1 VAADRK
7 IDLALK
13 AVAQEAPARLAG
25 RSPARRFAIAVVG
38 IVVLTLVGALGYILI
53 EEMSLIDALYMSVI
67 TISTVGFGEVKPL
80 SPAGRLFTIGLIVV
94 GVGTAFYLLATA
106 AELLIE
112 GRLREYLGANAMHR
126 KIHNLEGHVVICGFG
141 RFGRVVAEEL
151 ARNQFPTVVID
162 VDPAAEA
169 DLAKLGMLYLIG
181 DAMRD
186 DVLEDAAI
194 RTARA
199 IVVATPSDAD
209 NVYITLSARE
219 KNPSIV
225 IHARGESDSGMRR
238 LKLAGADAVI
248 SAYQRGGIRVAQAIL
263 RPSVVDFLELS
274 TPGRGDEI
282 DLEQLRVDSGS
293 SLVGKV
299 VEAIERETHKLRVVA
314 LKRGSDPITL
324 IPDSSTAIQAGD
336 MLVVIGDRASLKRLA
351 EIVQQ

>member
-1 VAADRK
+1 VAVERK
-7 IDLALK
+7 IDRALK
-13 AVAQEAPARLAG
+13 AAQAAPAPAVG

-38 IVVLTLVGALGYILI
+38 IVVLTLAGALGYILI
-53 EEMSLIDALYMSVI
+53 EEMSFIDALYMSVI

-80 SPAGRLFTIGLIVV
+80 SPAGRLFTIGLIVC

-112 GRLREYLGANAMHR
+112 GRLREYLGATAMHR
-126 KIHNLEGHVVICGFG
+126 KIHNLEGHVIICGFG

-162 VDPAAEA
+162 VDPAVEA
-169 DLAKLGMLYLIG
+169 DLTKLGTLFLIG

-194 RTARA
+194 RKARA
-199 IVVATPSDAD
+199 IVVATASDAD

-219 KNPSIV
+219 KNPSIA

-238 LKLAGADAVI
+238 LRLAGADAVI

-274 TPGRGDEI
+274 TAGRGDEI
-282 DLEQLRVDSGS
+282 DLEQIRVDAGS
-293 SLVGKV
+293 SLVDKTV
-299 VEAIERETHKLRVVA
+299 DALEKETRKLRVVA

-351 EIVQQ
+351 EIVHE